1 MAVQLFHKTFKA
13 LIMFQLSF
21 VNGHKLFRS
30 IQWQSLFLRINIF
43 SMFHWLMIIW
53 SPFCCQKQL
62 SEGLVWKSCY
72 LKILWNSP
80 NFVKSLF
87 QCSCRLKTKK
97 KIIKRGCGTGV
108 FPWILQYLSEYF
120 VYRIR
125 RGDYFSNYVFL
136 KFCLKQVSTWKL

>member
-97 KIIKRGCGTGV
+97 KNNKKRLRHRC
-108 FPWILQYLSEYF
+108 FPVNFAISFWIFRLQNTSGWLLLKLCFSE
-120 VYRIR
+120 I
-125 RGDYFSNYVFL
+125 L
-136 KFCLKQVSTWKL
+136 P